1 MAFNIEKIN
10 PLDLQPRKVVGVGLP
25 FSSKAVFSPTYTTRE
40 ALKSNLINFLLTN
53 KQERY
58 LNPDFGA
65 NIRSLLFEQL
75 TTDVT
80 DVIDSTIR
88 RGIEIWFSNVSI
100 VDLTVVEDLN
110 SNTVVIYMKYEV
122 EFTNIEDELLINF
135 QQ

>member
-10 PLDLQPRKVVGVGLP
+10 PLDLQPRKVVGVRLP
-25 FSSKAVFSPTYTTRE
+25 FSSRDVFTPTYTTRE

-75 TTDVT
+75 TVDVL

-88 RGIEIWFSNVSI
+88 RGIEIWFNNVSI
-100 VDLTVVEDLN
+100 IDLTVAEDLN
-110 SNTVVIYMKYEV
+110 SNTVVIYMKYGV
-122 EFTNIEDELLINF
+122 NFTNIEDELLINF